1 MRILF
6 ITSNRIGDAVLSTGL
21 LAALATRAPEARFT
35 IACGPAPAP
44 LFAAMPG
51 LDQIIALQKQ
61 RYGRHWVLLWRRSA
75 RTAWDLVV
83 DLRGSL
89 FAYTV
94 RAGCRRVLRSEAGIR
109 HQVHRLADVLGLEP
123 PPAPR
128 IWISPAVAARAE
140 CLVPAGAPVL
150 ALAPT
155 ANWPGKEWP
164 AARFAAVAHALTA
177 PEGILAGGRVLLLGA
192 APERRRAMPLV
203 AALPA
208 DRTLDLMGK
217 VDLPTAYACLARA
230 ALFIGNDSGL
240 MHLAAASGIPTL
252 GLFGPSKDE
261 RYAPFGPN
269 GAVVRTPE
277 SYEEIVRA
285 PDYDAGSG
293 RSYMVSLL
301 VENVVRA
308 AERLWEGRR
317 KVA

>member
-1 MRILF
+1 MKILF

-21 LAALATRAPEARFT
+21 LAALIARYPEARLT
-35 IACGPAPAP
+35 IACGPLPAP
-44 LFAAMPG
+44 LFAAVPG

-61 RYGRHWVLLWRRSA
+61 RYGGHWALLWRRAA

-94 RAGCRRVLRSEAGIR
+94 RARRRRVLRPEAGVR
-109 HQVHRLADVLGLEP
+109 HQVHRLADVLDLKP

-128 IWISPAVAARAE
+128 IWISPAVAASGER
-140 CLVPAGAPVL
+140 LVPAGAPVL

-155 ANWPGKEWP
+155 ANWRGKEWP
-164 AARFAAVAHALTA
+164 AAHFAEVAYALTA
-177 PEGILAGGRVLLLGA
+177 PDGILAGGRVLLLGA
-192 APERRRAMPLV
+192 VAERPRIAPLV
-203 AALPA
+203 TALPA
-208 DRTLDLMGK
+208 DRTLDLIGK
-217 VDLPTAYACLARA
+217 VDVPTAYACLARA

-252 GLFGPSKDE
+252 GLFGPSRDE

-277 SYEEIVRA
+277 SYEKIVLA

-293 RSYMVSLL
+293 RSYMSSLS
-301 VENVVRA
+301 VGKVVQA
-308 AERLWEGRR
+308 AERLWEKQR
-317 KVA
+317 KAI